1 MALIEV
7 YSIAFIIMR
16 ITGRTVD
23 NCLQKVPRDVEGKL
37 LGQLKDSNW
46 DAEAGLL
53 RLLVRRFSLS
63 LASYGL

>member
-37 LGQLKDSNW
+37 LGQLKDSN
-46 DAEAGLL
+46 
-53 RLLVRRFSLS
+53 
-63 LASYGL
+63 